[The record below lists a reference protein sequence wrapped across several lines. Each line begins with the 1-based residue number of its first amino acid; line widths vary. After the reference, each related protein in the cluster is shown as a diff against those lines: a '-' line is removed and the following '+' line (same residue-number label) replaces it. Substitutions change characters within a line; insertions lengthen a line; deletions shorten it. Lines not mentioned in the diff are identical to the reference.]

1 MLKIIIFLT
10 AVIVTEFKNRY
21 RIVIQFTQLTCK
33 CRVCNYFLSL
43 LVELDNLAFCFAVYG
58 AGELTILHSSG
69 SPKFTGR
76 EQVDESLLKEIFA
89 ACLGFTIKKGSDW
102 SGLSVSHPFNFPEAV
117 VVVMVDGIAS
127 LDLKEGHSYPLNTDE
142 DEFYTYQALH
152 NNVDIRYPGQNATLL
167 RMDLT
172 EEADTEQKDIIFILS
187 LKLSKVEYVFF
198 FVLLQDKPYSHFFG
212 DYEDTP
218 TNWTV
223 KYLNPSVAEDKQFLD
238 EMAVLRTIAKLVDS
252 GLVSCDGV
260 PDVYWIVVR
269 SLHAV
274 MDLHGR
280 DSEAAKEAN
289 KILQNVIHAQ
299 KKAFIQAY
307 KGRVIVA
314 AVCSD
319 VSHTRRTRSLM
330 AEADGQPDLNL
341 APEYSPDYPVIFN
354 IILWFGIAF
363 VFSLL
368 AISLFIAD
376 MDPGRDSIIYR
387 MTSTRMK
394 KDN

>member
-10 AVIVTEFKNRY
+10 AVIVT
-21 RIVIQFTQLTCK
+21 
-33 CRVCNYFLSL
+33 
-43 LVELDNLAFCFAVYG
+43 VYG

-172 EEADTEQKDIIFILS
+172 EEADT
-187 LKLSKVEYVFF
+187 
-198 FVLLQDKPYSHFFG
+198 DKPYSHFFG